1 MYICGGGLGGQYH
14 GAKVV
19 KTLNHYS
26 FMVCFYLSFI
36 FS

>member
-19 KTLNHYS
+19 I
-26 FMVCFYLSFI
+26 SFI
-36 FS
+36 YYSLWYYFL